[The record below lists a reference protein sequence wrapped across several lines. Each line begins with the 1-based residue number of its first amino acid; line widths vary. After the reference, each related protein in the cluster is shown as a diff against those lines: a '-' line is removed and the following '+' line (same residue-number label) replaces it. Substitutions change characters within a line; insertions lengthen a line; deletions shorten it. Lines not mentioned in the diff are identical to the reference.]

1 MRASTLFGMTIA
13 ILIGMA
19 VVFGV
24 KSAGLF
30 DKKLPEKI
38 NTERPRILVAKMN
51 LFQDMTVTR
60 AEEVMVRPVNDNEM
74 DQYLKQKHKYMPAIP
89 EAAFW
94 RILARNVHADEPLL
108 KESFQ
113 DLILPGSFG
122 EQLQPNMKAVNLQMP
137 RDRAGGG
144 IIRKNDIVDVWLTTT
159 IRDPRGILDPMTASA
174 LIAPNLKVIFKRD
187 SIWTML
193 IRDDENKPVP
203 FTLEANPYRAAL
215 IEFCKNRGFMT
226 LVPTGATSAKGDKK
240 GVPTISEDKEEE
252 KRIFNVLGGHAITD
266 RDLEQIFKITAP
278 TLVRQQQQT
287 IPIMTERWSGIM
299 PRGGHTFFDHRTAVS
314 PVGQMPGWQQADG
327 QPTGVMQFSNPN
339 VAGPMWVDC
348 PTCPGGKKLVK

>member
-1 MRASTLFGMTIA
+1 
-13 ILIGMA
+13 
-19 VVFGV
+19 
-24 KSAGLF
+24 
-30 DKKLPEKI
+30 
-38 NTERPRILVAKMN
+38 
-51 LFQDMTVTR
+51 
-60 AEEVMVRPVNDNEM
+60 
-74 DQYLKQKHKYMPAIP
+74 DQYLKQKHKYLPALP

-113 DLILPGSFG
+113 DLIMPGSFG

-144 IIRKNDIVDVWLTTT
+144 IIRKNDIVDVWLTTQIT
-159 IRDPRGILDPMTASA
+159 DPNRILPPHTASA

-215 IEFCKNRGFMT
+215 IEFAKNKGYMT

-240 GVPTISEDKEEE
+240 GVPT
-252 KRIFNVLGGHAITD
+252 
-266 RDLEQIFKITAP
+266 
-278 TLVRQQQQT
+278 
-287 IPIMTERWSGIM
+287 
-299 PRGGHTFFDHRTAVS
+299 
-314 PVGQMPGWQQADG
+314 
-327 QPTGVMQFSNPN
+327 
-339 VAGPMWVDC
+339 
-348 PTCPGGKKLVK
+348 